1 MNMYWI
7 YDLPNW
13 LFGVLTIVV
22 TVAVGLGG
30 LYATRGWVRRVH
42 GDRHS
47 HNEVVG
53 YYLGAV
59 CVFYG
64 ITLGLLAVA
73 TWQTYSDVETRVG
86 EEAAAVGALFRDVT
100 SFSDPNRAEL
110 QSDLRQYVRQVID
123 IAWPQQRRGIVP
135 QEEGVTLSALQRHLS
150 HFEPVTES
158 QKIIYAEAYRGFNQI
173 AELRGRRLQSVN
185 EGLAGPLWVV
195 VLAGAF
201 LNIAVTW
208 FFDMR
213 SQGMHLWMT
222 VFLSALLGL
231 LIYLL
236 GALDNPF
243 RGEISVSPE
252 PFEIVY
258 ARRMQEGK

>member
-1 MNMYWI
+1 MYWI

-13 LFGVLTIVV
+13 LFGTLTLAV
-22 TVAVGLGG
+22 TAAVGLGG
-30 LYATRGWVRRVH
+30 LYATRRWVRRVH

-73 TWQTYSDVETRVG
+73 TWQTYTDVGTRVG
-86 EEAAAVGALFRDVT
+86 EEAAAVGALYRDVA
-100 SFSDPNRAEL
+100 SFPDQNRAEL
-110 QSDLRQYVRQVID
+110 QSNLRQYARQVID
-123 IAWPQQRRGIVP
+123 VAWPQQRRGIIP
-135 QEEGVTLSALQRHLS
+135 QDEGVILSALQRDLS
-150 HFEPVTES
+150 RFEPVTES
-158 QKIIYAEAYRGFNQI
+158 QKIIYAEAYRGLIQI

-185 EGLAGPLWVV
+185 DGLALPLWVV
-195 VLAGAF
+195 ILAGAF
-201 LNIAVTW
+201 LSVAVTW

-213 SQGMHLWMT
+213 SQSMHLWMT

-243 RGEISVSPE
+243 RGEISVGPE

-258 ARRMQEGK
+258 SRRMQEGK